1 MRDDEKIIGK
11 TKVTELVA
19 FLKKKRLPL
28 IDQKANLED
37 IVTAMIGLEH
47 GRLLYVVD
55 NDRKIIGT
63 ISLGLLARH
72 VFSTSHEPQIHPRF
86 LMRMIT
92 SETAKDIMQK
102 YPVVTT
108 ENELVGTMLKKMIRG
123 NVKEIPVLDREKRVI
138 ANLTIVDL
146 LQFLIELKKR

>member
-1 MRDDEKIIGK
+1 
-11 TKVTELVA
+11 
-19 FLKKKRLPL
+19 
-28 IDQKANLED
+28 
-37 IVTAMIGLEH
+37 
-47 GRLLYVVD
+47 
-55 NDRKIIGT
+55 
-63 ISLGLLARH
+63 
-72 VFSTSHEPQIHPRF
+72 
-86 LMRMIT
+86 MRMIT